1 MTTDTARKIALG
13 FGAFYLLIGVLGFI
27 PGITQPAA
35 DPGHGLL
42 LGIFAVNP
50 LHNIVHLVAGAVA
63 VYAGMAAPDMTS
75 KLMWALAAIFALLV
89 PASLIAPVLEAVP
102 LNAPDTLLH
111 AASALLTGFLAFTA
125 SRRPATA

>member
-27 PGITQPAA
+27 PGITQPAE

-63 VYAGMAAPDMTS
+63 AYAGMAAPNMTS
-75 KLMWALAAIFALLV
+75 TLMWALATIFALIV
-89 PASLIAPVLEAVP
+89 PASLVAPIVEAVP

-111 AASALLTGFLAFTA
+111 LASALLTGFLAFSV
-125 SRRPATA
+125 SRHAATA